1 MDFEIVAIGNEL
13 LLGFTVD
20 SNSADI
26 GLALAAAGARVVRRT
41 TVGDTS
47 AEISQAVGA
56 ALRRTGHVI
65 TTGGLGPTK
74 DDITKKSVAE
84 LFGVPL
90 DFDEDIWQSL
100 VDRYARLVRRSP
112 DSNRCQAE
120 VPRGATVLTNHWGSA
135 PGLWLEA
142 EPGLVVMLP
151 GVPQE
156 MRNLMAHEVVPRVR
170 RRGAAVAVIASRVLR
185 TAGIGESSL
194 AERMGDVEEMIAPVT
209 LAYLPGE
216 AWVDLRMTAWKH
228 TPDDGQ
234 ALLDRAAQA
243 VRERAGDF
251 CFGEDDD
258 DLAGVLLE
266 HARRA
271 GMTLAVAESCTG
283 GQVGQ
288 RLSAIPGSSDVFL
301 GGVIAY
307 HNDVKHS
314 QLGVPLEMLEREGA
328 VSEPVAR
335 AMAEGA
341 ANRLGADLAIA
352 ITGIAGPDG
361 GTEDKPVGTVWH
373 GYHVRGSTETSHRVY
388 PGDRNGVRTRAT
400 MGALFGMLRRLSREQ
415 GAEG

>member
-26 GLALAAAGARVVRRT
+26 GLALAPAGARVVRRA
-41 TVGDTS
+41 TVGDTP
-47 AEISQAVGA
+47 AEIRRAVGE
-56 ALRRTGHVI
+56 ALQRTGRVI

-74 DDITKKSVAE
+74 DDITKKAIAQ

-90 DFDEDIWQSL
+90 DFDEDVWQFL
-100 VDRYARLVRRSP
+100 VDRYARLIRRSP

-135 PGLWLEA
+135 PGLWLEG

-170 RRGAAVAVIASRVLR
+170 RLGAADAVIASRVLR

-194 AERMGDVEEMIAPVT
+194 AERMGNIEDVIAPVT

-216 AWVDLRMTAWKH
+216 AWVDLRLTAWKH
-228 TPDDGQ
+228 SADEGQ

-243 VRERAGDF
+243 VRDRAGDF
-251 CFGEDDD
+251 CFGQDDD

-283 GQVGQ
+283 GQLGQ
-288 RLSAIPGSSDVFL
+288 RLSAIPGSSDVFR

-314 QLGVPLEMLEREGA
+314 QLGVSLEMLEREGA

-335 AMAEGA
+335 AMAEGVA
-341 ANRLGADLAIA
+341 DRLGADLAIS

-361 GTEDKPVGTVWH
+361 GTDDKPVGTVWH
-373 GYHVRGSTETSHRVY
+373 GYHLNGRTETRHRVY
-388 PGDRNGVRTRAT
+388 PGDRHGVRTRAT
-400 MGALFGMLRRLSREQ
+400 VGALFGMLRRLSREL
-415 GAEG
+415 GAV

>member
-26 GLALAAAGARVVRRT
+26 GLALAPAGARVVRRT
-41 TVGDTS
+41 TVGDMP
-47 AEISQAVGA
+47 AEISQAVGE

-74 DDITKKSVAE
+74 DDITKKTIAE

-90 DFDEDIWQSL
+90 DFDEDVWQSL
-100 VDRYARLVRRSP
+100 VDRYARLMRRSP

-142 EPGLVVMLP
+142 EPGVVVMLP

-156 MRNLMAHEVVPRVR
+156 MHNLMAHEVVPRVK
-170 RRGAAVAVIASRVLR
+170 RRGAVDTAITSRVLR

-194 AERMGDVEEMIAPVT
+194 AEQMGDIEEVIAPVT

-216 AWVDLRMTAWKH
+216 AWVDLRMTAWKYS
-228 TPDDGQ
+228 PDEGQ

-243 VRERAGDF
+243 VRERAGEF

-266 HARRA
+266 QVRRV

-341 ANRLGADLAIA
+341 AARLGADLAIA

-361 GTEDKPVGTVWH
+361 GTDDKPVGTVWH
-373 GYHVRGSTETSHRVY
+373 GYHVRGTTETRHRVY
-388 PGDRNGVRTRAT
+388 PGDRHGVRTRAT
-400 MGALFGMLRRLSREQ
+400 VGALFGMLMRLSKEHGMR
-415 GAEG
+415 

>member
-1 MDFEIVAIGNEL
+1 MDFEVVAIGNEL

-26 GLALAAAGARVVRRT
+26 GLALAPAGARVVRRT
-41 TVGDTS
+41 TVGDTPT
-47 AEISQAVGA
+47 EIRLAVGE
-56 ALRRTGHVI
+56 ALQRTGRVI

-74 DDITKKSVAE
+74 DDITKKTVAQ

-100 VDRYARLVRRSP
+100 VDRYAGLMRRSP
-112 DSNRCQAE
+112 ESNRCQAE

-135 PGLWLEA
+135 PGLWLEG

-156 MRNLMAHEVVPRVR
+156 MRNLMADEVVPRVR
-170 RRGAAVAVIASRVLR
+170 RMGAGDTVIASRVLR

-194 AERMGDVEEMIAPVT
+194 AEQMGDIEDVIAPVT

-216 AWVDLRMTAWKH
+216 AWVDLRLTAWKH
-228 TPDDGQ
+228 SAGESQ
-234 ALLDRAAQA
+234 ALLERAAQQ
-243 VRERAGDF
+243 VRERAGEF
-251 CFGEDDD
+251 CFGQDDD
-258 DLAGVLLE
+258 DLAGVVLE

-288 RLSAIPGSSDVFL
+288 RLSAIPGSSDVFR

-341 ANRLGADLAIA
+341 AERLGADLAIA
-352 ITGIAGPDG
+352 ITGVAGPAG
-361 GTEDKPVGTVWH
+361 GTDDKPVGTVWH
-373 GYHVRGSTETSHRVY
+373 GYHVRGSTETKHRVY
-388 PGDRNGVRTRAT
+388 PGDRHGIQTRAT
-400 MGALFGMLRRLSREQ
+400 VAALFGMLRRLGTGEL
-415 GAEG
+415 GN

>member
-1 MDFEIVAIGNEL
+1 MDFEVVAIGNEL

-26 GLALAAAGARVVRRT
+26 GLALAPAGARVMRRT
-41 TVGDTS
+41 TVGDTP
-47 AEISQAVGA
+47 AEIRRAVSE
-56 ALRRTGHVI
+56 ALQRTGHVI

-74 DDITKKSVAE
+74 DDITKKAIAQ

-90 DFDEDIWQSL
+90 DFDEDVWQSL
-100 VDRYARLVRRSP
+100 VDRYASLMRRSP

-135 PGLWLEA
+135 PGLWLEG

-156 MRNLMAHEVVPRVR
+156 MRNLMAHEVIPRVR
-170 RRGAAVAVIASRVLR
+170 HLGAADGVIASRVLR

-194 AERMGDVEEMIAPVT
+194 AERMGDIEDVIAPVT
-209 LAYLPGE
+209 LGYLPGE
-216 AWVDLRMTAWKH
+216 AWVDLRLTAWNH
-228 TPDDGQ
+228 SADEGRR
-234 ALLDRAAQA
+234 LLDRAAQA
-243 VRERAGDF
+243 VRQRAGEF
-251 CFGEDDD
+251 CFGQDDD

-288 RLSAIPGSSDVFL
+288 RLSAIPGSSDVFR

-314 QLGVPLEMLEREGA
+314 QLGVPLELLEREGA

-335 AMAEGA
+335 AMAEGVA
-341 ANRLGADLAIA
+341 QRLGADLAIS
-352 ITGIAGPDG
+352 ITGIAGPGG
-361 GTEDKPVGTVWH
+361 GTDDKPVGTVWH
-373 GYHVRGSTETSHRVY
+373 GYHVRGSTETRHRLY
-388 PGDRNGVRTRAT
+388 PGNRHGVRTRAT
-400 MGALFGMLRRLSREQ
+400 VAALFGMLRRVSRTDPW
-415 GAEG
+415 

>member
-1 MDFEIVAIGNEL
+1 MDFEVVAIGNEL

-26 GLALAAAGARVVRRT
+26 GLALAPAGARVVRRT
-41 TVGDTS
+41 TVGDTP
-47 AEISQAVGA
+47 AEIRLAVSE
-56 ALRRTGHVI
+56 ALQRTGRVI

-74 DDITKKSVAE
+74 DDITKKTVAQ

-100 VDRYARLVRRSP
+100 VDRYAGLMRRSP

-135 PGLWLEA
+135 PGLWLEG

-156 MRNLMAHEVVPRVR
+156 MRNLMAHEVVPRVKR
-170 RRGAAVAVIASRVLR
+170 MGAADAVIASRVLR

-194 AERMGDVEEMIAPVT
+194 AERMGDIEDVIAPVT

-216 AWVDLRMTAWKH
+216 AWVDLRLTAWKH
-228 TPDDGQ
+228 SAGESR
-234 ALLDRAAQA
+234 ALLERAAQQ
-243 VRERAGDF
+243 VRERAGEF
-251 CFGEDDD
+251 CFGEGDDA
-258 DLAGVLLE
+258 LAGVLLE

-288 RLSAIPGSSDVFL
+288 RLSAIPGSSDVFR

-307 HNDVKHS
+307 HNDVKHG
-314 QLGVPLEMLEREGA
+314 QLGVPVEMLEREGA

-335 AMAEGA
+335 AMAQGA
-341 ANRLGADLAIA
+341 AERLGADLAIA
-352 ITGIAGPDG
+352 ITGVAGPGG
-361 GTEDKPVGTVWH
+361 GTEDTPVGTVWH
-373 GYHVRGSTETSHRVY
+373 GYHVRGSTETKHRVY
-388 PGDRNGVRTRAT
+388 PGDRQGIRTRAT
-400 MGALFGMLRRLSREQ
+400 VAALFGMLRRLGTGEL
-415 GAEG
+415 GN

>member
-1 MDFEIVAIGNEL
+1 MDFEVVAIGNEL

-26 GLALAAAGARVVRRT
+26 GLALAPAGARVVRRT
-41 TVGDTS
+41 TVGDTP
-47 AEISQAVGA
+47 AEIRLGVSD
-56 ALRRTGHVI
+56 ALQRTGRVI

-74 DDITKKSVAE
+74 DDITKKTVAQ

-100 VDRYARLVRRSP
+100 VDRYAGLMRRSP

-135 PGLWLEA
+135 PGLWLEG

-156 MRNLMAHEVVPRVR
+156 MRNLMAHEVVPRVKR
-170 RRGAAVAVIASRVLR
+170 MGAADAVIASRVLR

-194 AERMGDVEEMIAPVT
+194 AERMGDIEDIIAPVT

-216 AWVDLRMTAWKH
+216 AWVDLRLTAWKH
-228 TPDDGQ
+228 SAGESQ
-234 ALLDRAAQA
+234 ALLERAAQQ
-243 VRERAGDF
+243 VRERAGEF
-251 CFGEDDD
+251 CFGQDDD
-258 DLAGVLLE
+258 DLAAVLLE

-288 RLSAIPGSSDVFL
+288 RLSAIPGSSDVFR

-307 HNDVKHS
+307 HNDIKHS

-335 AMAEGA
+335 AMAQGA
-341 ANRLGADLAIA
+341 AERLGADLAIS
-352 ITGIAGPDG
+352 ITGIAGPAG
-361 GTEDKPVGTVWH
+361 GTDDKPVGTVWH
-373 GYHVRGSTETSHRVY
+373 GYHVRGSTETRHRVY
-388 PGDRNGVRTRAT
+388 PGDRQGIRTRAT
-400 MGALFGMLRRLSREQ
+400 VAALFGMLRRLIRTDPW
-415 GAEG
+415 

>member
-1 MDFEIVAIGNEL
+1 MDFEVVAIGNEL

-26 GLALAAAGARVVRRT
+26 GLALAPAGARVVRRT
-41 TVGDTS
+41 TVGDIPT
-47 AEISQAVGA
+47 EIRLAVSE
-56 ALRRTGHVI
+56 ALQRTGRVI

-74 DDITKKSVAE
+74 DDITKKTVAQ

-100 VDRYARLVRRSP
+100 VDRYAGLMRRSP

-120 VPRGATVLTNHWGSA
+120 VPRGATVLTNRWGSA
-135 PGLWLEA
+135 PGLWLEGV
-142 EPGLVVMLP
+142 PGLVVMLP

-156 MRNLMAHEVVPRVR
+156 MRNLMAHEVVPRVKR
-170 RRGAAVAVIASRVLR
+170 TGAAAVIASRILR

-194 AERMGDVEEMIAPVT
+194 ADRMGDIEDVIAPVT

-216 AWVDLRMTAWKH
+216 AWVDLRLTAWKH
-228 TPDDGQ
+228 SAGESQ
-234 ALLDRAAQA
+234 ALLERAAQQ
-243 VRERAGDF
+243 VRERAGEF
-251 CFGEDDD
+251 CFGQDDD

-288 RLSAIPGSSDVFL
+288 RLSAIPGSSDVFR

-341 ANRLGADLAIA
+341 AERLGADLAIA
-352 ITGIAGPDG
+352 ITGIAGPAG
-361 GTEDKPVGTVWH
+361 GTDDKPVGTVWH
-373 GYHVRGSTETSHRVY
+373 GYHLRGSTDTRHRVY
-388 PGDRNGVRTRAT
+388 PGDRHGIRTRAT
-400 MGALFGMLRRLSREQ
+400 VAALFGMLRRVGTGEL
-415 GAEG
+415 GN

>member
-1 MDFEIVAIGNEL
+1 MDFEVVAIGNEL

-26 GLALAAAGARVVRRT
+26 GLALAPAGARVVRRT
-41 TVGDTS
+41 TVGDTP
-47 AEISQAVGA
+47 AEIRLAVSGA
-56 ALRRTGHVI
+56 LQRTGRVI

-74 DDITKKSVAE
+74 DDITKKAVAQ

-100 VDRYARLVRRSP
+100 VDRYAGLMRRSP

-135 PGLWLEA
+135 PGLWLEGQ
-142 EPGLVVMLP
+142 PGLVVMLP

-156 MRNLMAHEVVPRVR
+156 LRNLMAHEVVPRVKR
-170 RRGAAVAVIASRVLR
+170 LGAADTVIVSRVLR

-194 AERMGDVEEMIAPVT
+194 ADRMGDIEDVIAPVT

-216 AWVDLRMTAWKH
+216 AWVDLRLTAWKH
-228 TPDDGQ
+228 SAGESQ
-234 ALLDRAAQA
+234 ALLERAAQQ
-243 VRERAGDF
+243 VRERAGEF
-251 CFGEDDD
+251 CFGQDDD

-307 HNDVKHS
+307 HDDVKHS

-335 AMAEGA
+335 AMAQGA
-341 ANRLGADLAIA
+341 AERLGADLAIA
-352 ITGIAGPDG
+352 ITGIAGPGG
-361 GTEDKPVGTVWH
+361 GTDDKPVGTVWH
-373 GYHVRGSTETSHRVY
+373 GYHVRGRTETRHHVY
-388 PGDRNGVRTRAT
+388 PGDRHGIRTRAT
-400 MGALFGMLRRLSREQ
+400 VAALFGMLRRVGTGEL
-415 GAEG
+415 GN